1 MEAAVDLVLDLVLY
15 IFVGAFLLGL
25 CLNLVTG
32 SGRALKYCLS
42 AFGLL
47 FGIAAVAGLVLS
59 GGLLIFLLFQL
70 IILMLL
76 FLFTIFVG
84 GLCGSGVLRL
94 VQDYAARKTVAPQDL
109 ADHVAVAEF
118 AALEDIEAERV
129 LARIRSGY
137 YRGGRFAGAWYVH
150 RAELSSGLSG
160 SNACKPDA

>member
-1 MEAAVDLVLDLVLY
+1 MEAAVELVLDLVLY
-15 IFVGAFLLGL
+15 LFVGAFLLGL

-42 AFGLL
+42 AFAVL

-109 ADHVAVAEF
+109 TEHLPLAEF
-118 AALEDIEAERV
+118 AEREGIDVERV

-137 YRGGRFAGAWYVH
+137 YKGGRFAGAWYVH
-150 RAELSSGLSG
+150 RAELSRSDNYKSD
-160 SNACKPDA
+160 N